1 MRLHGELVPLRGYG
15 ELEPAELERMVYAIL
30 RQGQREQ
37 FEQEMELDVSYSLP
51 GRARF
56 RVNVYR
62 QRDSVGAAFRL
73 VPAAI
78 PSLEELGLPA
88 RVAEFA
94 REPRGL
100 VLVTGPTGSGKST
113 TLAALVDII
122 NRDRACHIVT
132 IEDPIEYLHE
142 HKTAMV
148 SQREIGGDTR
158 SFSEAL
164 RRVLRQDP
172 DVILIGEMRDP
183 ETIATA
189 LTAAETGHLVFAT
202 LHTQSAPQTIDR
214 IVDAFPADQQAQVRA
229 QLSTTLRGVVTQQLL
244 PTTDGKGR
252 VVAAEVMVMTAGH
265 RAHDPRG
272 QDEPDV
278 RRHPDGRPG
287 RHADDGRVAGPAGP
301 VGTDLPRG
309 RRRARAG
316 RGGGDQACRV
326 MRSRRRTARSTSRWA
341 IPCPST
347 NTRAVRGGARRAC
360 SSGTWT
366 GTSRSGPVAI

>member
-1 MRLHGELVPLRGYG
+1 MSDDRTLANPDWEPESQPQRGPAIGDLLGVVLETGASDLHLLAGTRPAIRLHGGLVPL
-15 ELEPAELERMVYAIL
+15 EDLPVLEPQELERMVYAIL
-30 RQGQREQ
+30 PQRQREQ
-37 FEQEMELDVSYSLP
+37 FEQDLELDVSYSLP

-78 PSLEELGLPA
+78 PSLEELGLPP

-113 TLAALVDII
+113 TLAAIIDII
-122 NRDRACHIVT
+122 NRERAVHIVT
-132 IEDPIEYLHE
+132 VEDPIEYLHA

-148 SQREIGGDTR
+148 SQREVGADTR
-158 SFSEAL
+158 SFAESL

-183 ETIATA
+183 ETIQTA

-214 IVDAFPADQQAQVRA
+214 IVDAFGAEQQAQVRA

-244 PTTDGKGR
+244 PSASGDGR
-252 VVAAEVMVMTAGH
+252 VVATEVMVMNAAI
-265 RAHDPRG
+265 AHMIRESKTSQMLG
-272 QDEPDV
+272 AIQTGGK
-278 RRHPDGRPG
+278 DGMQTMD
-287 RHADDGRVAGPAGP
+287 ASLASLV
-301 VGTDLPRG
+301 
-309 RRRARAG
+309 
-316 RGGGDQACRV
+316 
-326 MRSRRRTARSTSRWA
+326 
-341 IPCPST
+341 
-347 NTRAVRGGARRAC
+347 
-360 SSGTWT
+360 
-366 GTSRSGPVAI
+366 RSGRISRLVALERAQDPEEVKRLAG

>member
-1 MRLHGELVPLRGYG
+1 MRLHGDLVPLRGYG

-62 QRDSVGAAFRL
+62 QRDSVGAALRL
-73 VPAAI
+73 VPAEI
-78 PSLEELGLPA
+78 PSLEELGLPT

-113 TLAALVDII
+113 TLAGLI
-122 NRDRACHIVT
+122 NANRACHIVT
-132 IEDPIEYLHE
+132 IEDPIEYLHD

-252 VVAAEVMVMTAGH
+252 VVAAEVMVMTPAIAHMIREAKTGLMFGAIQMGGRDGMQTMDAALVRLVRSGQIS
-265 RAHDPRG
+265 RAVAVERA
-272 QDEPDV
+272 QDEGEV
-278 RRHPDGRPG
+278 TRL
-287 RHADDGRVAGPAGP
+287 AG
-301 VGTDLPRG
+301 
-309 RRRARAG
+309 
-316 RGGGDQACRV
+316 
-326 MRSRRRTARSTSRWA
+326 
-341 IPCPST
+341 
-347 NTRAVRGGARRAC
+347 
-360 SSGTWT
+360 
-366 GTSRSGPVAI
+366 